1 MIVFVIATAISIA
14 ILSIFWIVFKS
25 IVNVCRNTMDTKRRN
40 SWVDKKILTSKTG
53 ETFLYDYS
61 LVVRS
66 PEYEEQFARFI
77 EFKER
82 YGIAY

>member
-40 SWVDKKILTSKTG
+40 SWGDKKILTSKTG

>member
-1 MIVFVIATAISIA
+1 MKGFVISTAISIA

-25 IVNVCRNTMDTKRRN
+25 IVNGCRYKRDTKRRN
-40 SWVDKKILTSKTG
+40 SWGDKKILTSKTG

-66 PEYEEQFARFI
+66 SEYEEQFRRFSK
-77 EFKER
+77 FKET
-82 YGIAY
+82 YGIDY